1 MVGLLMTNT
10 QTKTTM
16 NKQLHIAVLGVG
28 EAGSIFAN
36 ELVAMDIIV
45 SCWDPMPK
53 RKLNESVRFAT
64 SNLDAAKDADI
75 ILSVNLSSVS
85 EQVAMEV
92 LPVLN
97 NKKIYAE
104 MNTSSPQQKI
114 AIEKLLQSSGVQFV
128 DVAIMAPVP
137 PKGIKTPFLISGNGA
152 AMLKEQLNTYN
163 LNIELLSNK
172 TGDASTRKLLRSIVY
187 KGVAAV
193 ICEAMEAGK
202 AFELEQY
209 IREQIS
215 SVIGGNDALIDRFV
229 EGSKTHA
236 ERRIHE
242 MEAVVQML
250 KEKKVQSVMSSATKQ
265 NLKSYVGRNLIDTK
279 KK

>member
-1 MVGLLMTNT
+1 MAGHLMTNMQKT
-10 QTKTTM
+10 QQQM
-16 NKQLHIAVLGVG
+16 NNKLHIAILGLG

-36 ELVAMDIIV
+36 DLAAMGLAV
-45 SCWDPMPK
+45 SGWDPNPK
-53 RKLNESVRFAT
+53 IALHKNIRFAA
-64 SNLDAAKDADI
+64 NNADAAKDADI
-75 ILSVNLSSVS
+75 ILSVNLSAVS
-85 EQVAMEV
+85 ESVAREV
-92 LPVLN
+92 LPMLN
-97 NKKIYAE
+97 NEKIYAE

-114 AIEKLLQSSGVQFV
+114 AIENLLKSTGVRFA

-152 AMLKEQLNTYN
+152 AALKEKLYNYN
-163 LNIELLSNK
+163 LNITLLSDK

-193 ICEAMEAGK
+193 ICEAVEAGK
-202 AFELEQY
+202 AFGLETY

-236 ERRIHE
+236 GRRIHE
-242 MEAVVQML
+242 MEAVEEML
-250 KEKKVQSVMSSATKQ
+250 REKNLQALMSTAARQ
-265 NLKSYVGRNLIDTK
+265 NLVSMLHSKH
-279 KK
+279 

>member
-1 MVGLLMTNT
+1 MAGHLMTNT
-10 QTKTTM
+10 QTTTAM
-16 NKQLHIAVLGVG
+16 NNSLHIAVLGLG

-36 ELVAMDIIV
+36 ELAAMGITV
-45 SCWDPMPK
+45 SAWDPSPI
-53 RKLNESVRFAT
+53 RKLHENIRFAK
-64 SNLDAAKDADI
+64 SNRDAAKEADI
-75 ILSVNLSSVS
+75 ILSVNLSAVS
-85 EQVAMEV
+85 EVVAKEV
-92 LPVLN
+92 LPVLTD
-97 NKKIYAE
+97 KKIYAD

-114 AIEKLLQSSGVQFV
+114 SIECLLQSSGVHFV
-128 DVAIMAPVP
+128 DMAIMAPVP
-137 PKGIKTPFLISGNGA
+137 PKGIKTSFLISGNGA
-152 AMLKEQLNTYN
+152 ALLKEQLDKYD

-187 KGVAAV
+187 KGIAAV
-193 ICEAMEAGK
+193 ICEAIEAGK

-250 KEKKVQSVMSSATKQ
+250 EEKKMQSIMTGATKQ
-265 NLKSYVGRNLIDTK
+265 NLINILNYK
-279 KK
+279 K

>member
-1 MVGLLMTNT
+1 MAGHLMTNT
-10 QTKTTM
+10 QTTTAM
-16 NKQLHIAVLGVG
+16 NNNLHIAVLGLG

-36 ELVAMDIIV
+36 DLTAMGITV
-45 SCWDPMPK
+45 SGWDPSPK
-53 RKLNESVRFAT
+53 RKLHESIRFAK
-64 SNLDAAKDADI
+64 SNADAAKDADI

-85 EQVAMEV
+85 EVVAKEV

-97 NKKIYAE
+97 DKRIYAE

-114 AIEKLLQSSGVQFV
+114 AIEHLLQYSGVQFV
-128 DVAIMAPVP
+128 DLAIMAPVP

-152 AMLKEQLNTYN
+152 ALLKKQLDKYD

-215 SVIGGNDALIDRFV
+215 SVIGGNNALIDRFV

-242 MEAVVQML
+242 MEAVEQML
-250 KEKKVQSVMSSATKQ
+250 EEKKLQSIMSGATKQ
-265 NLKSYVGRNLIDTK
+265 NLINILN
-279 KK
+279 

>member
-1 MVGLLMTNT
+1 MAGHLMTNT
-10 QTKTTM
+10 QTTTAM
-16 NKQLHIAVLGVG
+16 NNNLHIAVLGLG

-36 ELVAMDIIV
+36 ELAIMGITV
-45 SCWDPMPK
+45 SVWDPSPK
-53 RKLNESVRFAT
+53 RKLHESIRFAK
-64 SNLDAAKDADI
+64 SNTDAAKDADI

-85 EQVAMEV
+85 EVVANEV

-97 NKKIYAE
+97 DKKIYAE

-114 AIEKLLQSSGVQFV
+114 TIENLLQSSGVQFV

-137 PKGIKTPFLISGNGA
+137 PQGIKTPFLISGNGA
-152 AMLKEQLNTYN
+152 ALLKEQLDKYD
-163 LNIELLSNK
+163 LNIKLLSNK
-172 TGDASTRKLLRSIVY
+172 SGDASTRKLLRSIVY

-215 SVIGGNDALIDRFV
+215 TVIGGNNALIDRFV

-250 KEKKVQSVMSSATKQ
+250 EEKKLQSIMSGATKQ
-265 NLKSYVGRNLIDTK
+265 NLINILNYK
-279 KK
+279 K

>member
-1 MVGLLMTNT
+1 MAGHSMTNT
-10 QTKTTM
+10 QTTTAM
-16 NKQLHIAVLGVG
+16 NNNLRVAVLGLG

-36 ELVAMDIIV
+36 ELAIMGITV
-45 SCWDPMPK
+45 SVWDPSPK
-53 RKLNESVRFAT
+53 RNLHEGIRFAA
-64 SNLDAAKDADI
+64 SNRDAAKDADI

-85 EQVAMEV
+85 EVVAKEV

-97 NKKIYAE
+97 DKKIYAD

-114 AIEKLLQSSGVQFV
+114 AIEHLLQSSGVQFV

-152 AMLKEQLNTYN
+152 ALLKVQLDKYD
-163 LNIELLSNK
+163 LNIALLSNK
-172 TGDASTRKLLRSIVY
+172 TGDASTIKLLRSIVY

-242 MEAVVQML
+242 MEAVIEML
-250 KEKKVQSVMSSATKQ
+250 SNKHIEPLLSTAAKHNLEKLLKQ
-265 NLKSYVGRNLIDTK
+265 QKKS
-279 KK
+279 

>member
-1 MVGLLMTNT
+1 MAGHLMTNT
-10 QTKTTM
+10 QTTTAM
-16 NKQLHIAVLGVG
+16 NNNLHIAVLGLG

-36 ELVAMDIIV
+36 ELAAMGITV
-45 SCWDPMPK
+45 SAWDPSPI
-53 RKLNESVRFAT
+53 RKLHENIRFAK
-64 SNLDAAKDADI
+64 SNRDAAKEADI
-75 ILSVNLSSVS
+75 ILSVNLSAVS
-85 EQVAMEV
+85 EVVAKEV
-92 LPVLN
+92 LPVLTD
-97 NKKIYAE
+97 KKIYAD

-114 AIEKLLQSSGVQFV
+114 AIEHLLQSSGVQFV
-128 DVAIMAPVP
+128 DMAIMAPVP
-137 PKGIKTPFLISGNGA
+137 PKGIKTSFLISGNGA
-152 AMLKEQLNTYN
+152 ALLKEQLDKYD

-187 KGVAAV
+187 KGIAAV
-193 ICEAMEAGK
+193 ICEAIEAGK

-215 SVIGGNDALIDRFV
+215 SVIGGNNALIDRFI

-250 KEKKVQSVMSSATKQ
+250 EEKKMQSIMSGATKQ
-265 NLKSYVGRNLIDTK
+265 NLINILNYK
-279 KK
+279 K